1 MRVDE
6 LIEQLKALPPEMLV
20 WKSKDDEG
28 NGYQEV
34 DEIVRNRFIRTD
46 ELAQWEVEEVLQE
59 DEFEEFEVDPSEMTE
74 VAILW

>member
-46 ELAQWEVEEVLQE
+46 ELGQWEVEEVLQE